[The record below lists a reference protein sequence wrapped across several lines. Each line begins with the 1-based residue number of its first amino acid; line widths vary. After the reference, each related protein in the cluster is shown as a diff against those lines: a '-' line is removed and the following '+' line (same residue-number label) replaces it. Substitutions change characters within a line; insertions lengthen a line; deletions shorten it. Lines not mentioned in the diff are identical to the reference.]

1 MALKPIGKV
10 YKVSP
15 TFGGKA
21 DIIVQLTAPLSVG
34 DTITF
39 DSWQEGVTNT
49 VTNLVQNKKQ
59 VTSASSGQASIQV
72 SGSVPNGV
80 DIYKVI
86 AGESNGAH
94 GRPEG
99 TGGANQPS
107 QGGQNLGVVLPGAP
121 SMFTTVTGIYN
132 TSRDA
137 PSMQTNLAATG
148 TEFLKY
154 TPSYAQSIKA
164 KPMSAGIFYI
174 IAVLLLFLPIII
186 LFVIYNLNSS
196 NNTPAV
202 MPPRTQIF
210 ATLLFSFVAFGL
222 LFYVG
227 SKNNLNKMQGTFT
240 PYNAQPLKSP
250 ISNAA
255 TFMQTN
261 LAATG
266 TEFLKYTPSYAQ
278 SIKAKPMSTGIFY
291 IIAVL
296 LLFLPI
302 IILFYIYNPNSSNN
316 TPAVMPP
323 MTQTYATLLFSF
335 VASGLILLYV
345 GFKVFS
351 RDQLLSSTP
360 VSRIDVA
367 TYNLNKMQGTF
378 MPYNAQPLKSPIS
391 NADCIH
397 FAATIYAVFYTGEG
411 RYRRINIVPVG
422 SIGKGVPALFT
433 DGSGYL
439 AVDLQKA
446 PDVHAAARL
455 IEVIPKNKNFGASVA
470 AAFGDPNPEIERG
483 RQIAEEI
490 MPLLSEAAKSN
501 TSANL
506 LQLQDFDFKPRF
518 AGKIIN
524 LKGGIQGFVRS
535 FSFMGSGFT
544 VFILETYIP
553 SGSTYTCLGGA
564 ADIGKSI
571 DNKPVKVFVPDQ
583 RSGVMAVHSGEA
595 QKVTKGMSK
604 QSIISLAFGALLL
617 IGALPTAA
625 SYISYAQTQ
634 HSALATLSTTIP
646 ATPISTTIPTTTQ
659 QSSITIT
666 SWGSFASCANASVFE
681 PLMDAEASATCNWT
695 GGSVAVYAGGGNS
708 GYASVKII
716 GSNNQTY
723 FSKSTDSW
731 CPTQIGSVY
740 LPAQKYTILL
750 RAGSGGGSCSN
761 NPSAVA
767 YLK

>member
-10 YKVSP
+10 YRVFP
-15 TFGGKA
+15 TFGGKTV
-21 DIIVQLTAPLSVG
+21 IMVQLTEPLSVG

-39 DSWQEGVTNT
+39 DGWQEGVTNT
-49 VTNLVQNKKQ
+49 VTNLVQNRKQ

-72 SGSVPNGV
+72 SASVLNGV
-80 DIYKVI
+80 NIYKVV
-86 AGESNGAH
+86 AGESNGASEQ
-94 GRPEG
+94 PEEAA
-99 TGGANQPS
+99 GANQPS
-107 QGGQNLGVVLPGAP
+107 QEGQNLGVVLPGAP
-121 SMFTTVTGIYN
+121 SIFTTITGIYN
-132 TSRDA
+132 TS
-137 PSMQTNLAATG
+137 
-148 TEFLKY
+148 
-154 TPSYAQSIKA
+154 
-164 KPMSAGIFYI
+164 
-174 IAVLLLFLPIII
+174 
-186 LFVIYNLNSS
+186 S
-196 NNTPAV
+196 N
-202 MPPRTQIF
+202 
-210 ATLLFSFVAFGL
+210 
-222 LFYVG
+222 
-227 SKNNLNKMQGTFT
+227 
-240 PYNAQPLKSP
+240 
-250 ISNAA
+250 A

-291 IIAVL
+291 IMAAL

-302 IILFYIYNPNSSNN
+302 IILFVIYNPNSSNN
-316 TPAVMPP
+316 TPAVTPP
-323 MTQTYATLLFSF
+323 MTQIYATLLFSF

-351 RDQLLSSTP
+351 RDQLLSSIP

-397 FAATIYAVFYTGEG
+397 FAATIYVVFYTGTG
-411 RYRRINIVPVG
+411 RSQRINVVPVG

-433 DGSGYL
+433 DNSGYL

-446 PDVHAAARL
+446 PDVDAVARL
-455 IEVIPKNKNFGASVA
+455 IEVIPKNKNFSASVV
-470 AAFGDPNPEIERG
+470 AAFGYANPEIIKRG

-490 MPLLSEAAKSN
+490 MPLLNEAAKSN

-524 LKGGIQGFVRS
+524 LKGSTEELVRS
-535 FSFMGSGFT
+535 FGSMGGGFT
-544 VFILETYIP
+544 VAILETYIP

-583 RSGVMAVHSGEA
+583 RSGAMAVHSGEA
-595 QKVTKGMSK
+595 QKVAKGMNK
-604 QSIISLAFGALLL
+604 QTIISLAFGVLLL
-617 IGALPTAA
+617 IGALLTAA

-646 ATPISTTIPTTTQ
+646 AAPISTTIPTTTQ
-659 QSSITIT
+659 QSSITVT
-666 SWGSFASCANASVFE
+666 SIIPQSGGSFASCANASVSE
-681 PLMDAEASATCNWT
+681 PVMRAEASATCNWA
-695 GGSVAVYAGGGNS
+695 GGNVAVYAGGGNS

-723 FSKSTDSW
+723 FSKSTNSW

-750 RAGSGGGSCSN
+750 GAGGGGGSCSS

>member
-39 DSWQEGVTNT
+39 DGWQEGVTNT

-59 VTSASSGQASIQV
+59 VTSASSGQASIQI
-72 SGSVPNGV
+72 SGSVLNGV
-80 DIYKVI
+80 NIYKVI
-86 AGESNGAH
+86 AGESNGAP
-94 GRPEG
+94 GQPEG
-99 TGGANQPS
+99 TGGTNQPS
-107 QGGQNLGVVLPGAP
+107 QEGQNLGVVLPP
-121 SMFTTVTGIYN
+121 SMFTTVTGIY

-137 PSMQTNLAATG
+137 S
-148 TEFLKY
+148 
-154 TPSYAQSIKA
+154 
-164 KPMSAGIFYI
+164 
-174 IAVLLLFLPIII
+174 
-186 LFVIYNLNSS
+186 
-196 NNTPAV
+196 
-202 MPPRTQIF
+202 
-210 ATLLFSFVAFGL
+210 
-222 LFYVG
+222 
-227 SKNNLNKMQGTFT
+227 
-240 PYNAQPLKSP
+240 
-250 ISNAA
+250 
-255 TFMQTN
+255 FMQTN

-266 TEFLKYTPSYAQ
+266 TEFLKYTPSYVQ

-291 IIAVL
+291 IIAAL

-302 IILFYIYNPNSSNN
+302 IIFFLIYIL
-316 TPAVMPP
+316 
-323 MTQTYATLLFSF
+323 ATLLFGF

-378 MPYNAQPLKSPIS
+378 TPYNAQPLKSPIS

-397 FAATIYAVFYTGEG
+397 FAATIYAVFYTGMG
-411 RYRRINIVPVG
+411 RSRRLNIVPVG
-422 SIGKGVPALFT
+422 NIGKGVPALFT
-433 DGSGYL
+433 DDSGYL

-446 PDVHAAARL
+446 PDVDAVARL
-455 IEVIPKNKNFGASVA
+455 IEVIPKNKNFSASVV
-470 AAFGDPNPEIERG
+470 AAFGYANPEIKRG

-490 MPLLSEAAKSN
+490 MPLLNEAAKSN

-506 LQLQDFDFKPRF
+506 LQLQDLDFKPRF
-518 AGKIIN
+518 TGKIIN
-524 LKGGIQGFVRS
+524 LKGSTEELVRS
-535 FSFMGSGFT
+535 FGSMGGGFT
-544 VFILETYIP
+544 VAILETYIP

-604 QSIISLAFGALLL
+604 QTIISLAFGALLL
-617 IGALPTAA
+617 IGALLTAA

-646 ATPISTTIPTTTQ
+646 AAPISATIPTTTQ

-723 FSKSTDSW
+723 FSKSTNSW

-750 RAGSGGGSCSN
+750 SAGRGGGNCSN

-767 YLK
+767 FLK